1 VSGDLLL
8 LLTPLRQALERI
20 KRKAKPLIDD
30 PALLEQEEGQDL
42 LDVICMQF
50 LAAGEALKRLEK
62 LRPGLLAAS
71 FPEIDWKGAMG
82 FRDVIAHQYFDLDAE
97 QVLLICQEALPGVLD
112 AIRSLEARSRQHS

>member
-1 VSGDLLL
+1 MSGDLLL

-50 LAAGEALKRLEK
+50 LAAGEAIKRLEK

-112 AIRSLEARSRQHS
+112 AIRSLEARSHQPS